1 MSSARSGVFLL
12 FGLFTSF
19 KSSSLLSLF
28 VSKSVE
34 ENFEYFSYV
43 DLLWVF
49 RSINYNALFMVCSA
63 MTMNSMKISKP
74 L

>member
-19 KSSSLLSLF
+19 ESSSLLSLF

-34 ENFEYFSYV
+34 ENF
-43 DLLWVF
+43 
-49 RSINYNALFMVCSA
+49 
-63 MTMNSMKISKP
+63 
-74 L
+74 